1 MKLLEIYR
9 KCRDNNINK
18 LHHTDFSAFVAER
31 DMTRGSM
38 TVENAAENNAARG
51 SMTAGNAAERD
62 MTRESM
68 AAENAVE
75 RDMTRESMAVRNS
88 VENNAARRDITA
100 KSAVIEASAVGRDV
114 ACGITTGMHSR
125 RREDRRS
132 GGSTVAARVVCC
144 ICALVLLLSACTGIR
159 ALGVDAELYD
169 RILRLHVIADSDSDA
184 DQAVKLKVRDA
195 VLELLGDEMETS
207 PDLEQARTAAE
218 RLMPEA
224 ERVARQVLRD
234 SGFSYG
240 ATVTLGYEYYPTRD
254 YGGFRLPAGRYLS
267 YRIVLGSGEGHNW
280 WCVLFPALCTAPAER
295 QEDEFVAAGFTP
307 GQIGVLSGKKSPKY
321 AVRFRILELL
331 GELEEKLK

>member
-9 KCRDNNINK
+9 KCRDGNINK
-18 LHHTDFSAFVAER
+18 LHHTDFSAFSAER

-38 TVENAAENNAARG
+38 TVENAAENNAARR
-51 SMTAGNAAERD
+51 SRAAGNAAERD
-62 MTRESM
+62 MTRGSM
-68 AAENAVE
+68 AAGNATERDIAREGMAVE
-75 RDMTRESMAVRNS
+75 NTA
-88 VENNAARRDITA
+88 ENNAAWGDITA
-100 KSAVIEASAVGRDV
+100 KSAVVGASAAGRDA

-144 ICALVLLLSACTGIR
+144 ICTLVLLLSACTGIR

>member
-1 MKLLEIYR
+1 
-9 KCRDNNINK
+9 
-18 LHHTDFSAFVAER
+18 
-31 DMTRGSM
+31 M
-38 TVENAAENNAARG
+38 TVENAAENNAAWG
-51 SMTAGNAAERD
+51 DS
-62 MTRESM
+62 
-68 AAENAVE
+68 
-75 RDMTRESMAVRNS
+75 
-88 VENNAARRDITA
+88 TA
-100 KSAVIEASAVGRDV
+100 KSAVIEASAAGRNA

-144 ICALVLLLSACTGIR
+144 ICTLVLLFSACTGIR
-159 ALGVDAELYD
+159 ALGVDAELYE

-195 VLELLGDEMETS
+195 VLKLLGDEMETS

-295 QEDEFVAAGFTP
+295 QEDEFVTAGFTP

>member
-18 LHHTDFSAFVAER
+18 LHHTDFSAFAAER

-38 TVENAAENNAARG
+38 TVENAAENNAAWG
-51 SMTAGNAAERD
+51 
-62 MTRESM
+62 
-68 AAENAVE
+68 
-75 RDMTRESMAVRNS
+75 
-88 VENNAARRDITA
+88 DITA
-100 KSAVIEASAVGRDV
+100 KSAVIEASAAGRNA

-144 ICALVLLLSACTGIR
+144 ICTLVLLFSACTGIR

-195 VLELLGDEMETS
+195 VLKLLGDEMETS

-280 WCVLFPALCTAPAER
+280 WCVLFHALCTAPAER
-295 QEDEFVAAGFTP
+295 QEDEFVTAGFTP

>member
-18 LHHTDFSAFVAER
+18 LHHTDFSAFAAER

-38 TVENAAENNAARG
+38 TVENAAENNAAWG
-51 SMTAGNAAERD
+51 
-62 MTRESM
+62 
-68 AAENAVE
+68 
-75 RDMTRESMAVRNS
+75 
-88 VENNAARRDITA
+88 DITA
-100 KSAVIEASAVGRDV
+100 KSAVIEASAAGRNA

-144 ICALVLLLSACTGIR
+144 ICTLVLLFSACTGIR

-195 VLELLGDEMETS
+195 VLKLLGDEMETS

-280 WCVLFPALCTAPAER
+280 WCVLFPTLCTAPAER
-295 QEDEFVAAGFTP
+295 QEDEFVTAGFTP

>member
-9 KCRDNNINK
+9 KCRDGNINK
-18 LHHTDFSAFVAER
+18 LHHTDFSAFAAER

-51 SMTAGNAAERD
+51 SMAAG
-62 MTRESM
+62 
-68 AAENAVE
+68 NAVE
-75 RDMTRESMAVRNS
+75 RDMTRGSMAAGNATERDIAREGMAVENTA
-88 VENNAARRDITA
+88 ENNAAWGDITA
-100 KSAVIEASAVGRDV
+100 KSAVVGASAAGRDA
-114 ACGITTGMHSR
+114 ACGISTGMHSR

-144 ICALVLLLSACTGIR
+144 ICTLVLLLSACTGIR

-207 PDLEQARTAAE
+207 PDLQQARTAAE

-295 QEDEFVAAGFTP
+295 QEDEFVTAGFTP

>member
-18 LHHTDFSAFVAER
+18 LHHTDFSAFAAER

-38 TVENAAENNAARG
+38 TVENAAENNAAWG
-51 SMTAGNAAERD
+51 
-62 MTRESM
+62 
-68 AAENAVE
+68 
-75 RDMTRESMAVRNS
+75 
-88 VENNAARRDITA
+88 DITA
-100 KSAVIEASAVGRDV
+100 KSADIEASAAGRNA

-144 ICALVLLLSACTGIR
+144 ICTLVLLFSACTGIR

-195 VLELLGDEMETS
+195 VLKLLGDEMETS

-234 SGFSYG
+234 RGFSYG

-295 QEDEFVAAGFTP
+295 QEDEFVTAGFTP

>member
-18 LHHTDFSAFVAER
+18 LHHTDFSAFAAER

-51 SMTAGNAAERD
+51 SMAAGNAAEKD
-62 MTRESM
+62 TTRRNM
-68 AAENAVE
+68 IVGNAA
-75 RDMTRESMAVRNS
+75 
-88 VENNAARRDITA
+88 ENNAAWGDITA
-100 KSAVIEASAVGRDV
+100 KSAVIEASAAGRNA

-144 ICALVLLLSACTGIR
+144 ICTLVLLFSACTGIR

-295 QEDEFVAAGFTP
+295 QEDEFVTAGFTP

>member
-18 LHHTDFSAFVAER
+18 LHHTDFSAFEAESN
-31 DMTRGSM
+31 TTPGSV
-38 TVENAAENNAARG
+38 TAG
-51 SMTAGNAAERD
+51 SMTAGNAAEKA

-68 AAENAVE
+68 AAENAAR
-75 RDMTRESMAVRNS
+75 RDMTAENAV
-88 VENNAARRDITA
+88 VG
-100 KSAVIEASAVGRDV
+100 ASAAGRDAV
-114 ACGITTGMHSR
+114 CGFTPGAHTHRGEI
-125 RREDRRS
+125 RRS

-144 ICALVLLLSACTGIR
+144 ICALVLLLSACAGIR

-295 QEDEFVAAGFTP
+295 REDEFVTAGFTP

>member
-18 LHHTDFSAFVAER
+18 LHHTDFSAFEAESN
-31 DMTRGSM
+31 TTPGSV
-38 TVENAAENNAARG
+38 TAG
-51 SMTAGNAAERD
+51 SMTAGNAAEKA

-68 AAENAVE
+68 AAENAAE
-75 RDMTRESMAVRNS
+75 KAMTRESMAVRNS
-88 VENNAARRDITA
+88 VEKNAARRDMTVEN
-100 KSAVIEASAVGRDV
+100 AVVGAFAAGRDAV
-114 ACGITTGMHSR
+114 CGFTPGAHTHRGEI
-125 RREDRRS
+125 RRS
-132 GGSTVAARVVCC
+132 GGSTVAARVV
-144 ICALVLLLSACTGIR
+144 CALVLLLSACTGIR

-207 PDLEQARTAAE
+207 PDIEQARTAAE

-295 QEDEFVAAGFTP
+295 QEDEFVTAGFTP

>member
-18 LHHTDFSAFVAER
+18 LHHTDFSAFEAESN
-31 DMTRGSM
+31 TTPGSV
-38 TVENAAENNAARG
+38 TAG
-51 SMTAGNAAERD
+51 SMTAGNAAEKA

-68 AAENAVE
+68 AAENAAE
-75 RDMTRESMAVRNS
+75 KAMTRESMAVRNS
-88 VENNAARRDITA
+88 VEKNAARRDMTA
-100 KSAVIEASAVGRDV
+100 ENAVVGASAAGRDAV
-114 ACGITTGMHSR
+114 CGFTPGAHTHRGEI
-125 RREDRRS
+125 RRS

-207 PDLEQARTAAE
+207 PDIEQARTAAE

-295 QEDEFVAAGFTP
+295 QEDEFVTAGFTP

>member
-1 MKLLEIYR
+1 
-9 KCRDNNINK
+9 
-18 LHHTDFSAFVAER
+18 
-31 DMTRGSM
+31 M
-38 TVENAAENNAARG
+38 TVENAAENNAAWG
-51 SMTAGNAAERD
+51 
-62 MTRESM
+62 
-68 AAENAVE
+68 
-75 RDMTRESMAVRNS
+75 
-88 VENNAARRDITA
+88 DITA
-100 KSAVIEASAVGRDV
+100 KSAVIEASAAGRNA

-144 ICALVLLLSACTGIR
+144 ICTLVLLFSACTGIR

-195 VLELLGDEMETS
+195 VLKLLGDEMETS

-295 QEDEFVAAGFTP
+295 QEDEFVTAGFTP

-321 AVRFRILELL
+321 AVRFRILEPL

>member
-18 LHHTDFSAFVAER
+18 LHHTDYSAFSAEK
-31 DMTRGSM
+31 DT
-38 TVENAAENNAARG
+38 TQG
-51 SMTAGNAAERD
+51 SMTAGNATERD
-62 MTRESM
+62 IAREGM
-68 AAENAVE
+68 AVE
-75 RDMTRESMAVRNS
+75 NTA
-88 VENNAARRDITA
+88 ENNAAWGDITA
-100 KSAVIEASAVGRDV
+100 KSAVVGASAAGRDA
-114 ACGITTGMHSR
+114 ACGISTGMHSR

-144 ICALVLLLSACTGIR
+144 ICTLVLLLSACTGIR

-295 QEDEFVAAGFTP
+295 QEDEFVTAGFTP

>member
-1 MKLLEIYR
+1 MRNLSARLTAYYANYDERISEMKLLEIYR

-18 LHHTDFSAFVAER
+18 LYHTDFSAF
-31 DMTRGSM
+31 
-38 TVENAAENNAARG
+38 AAEKDTTQR

-68 AAENAVE
+68 AVENTA
-75 RDMTRESMAVRNS
+75 
-88 VENNAARRDITA
+88 ENNAAWGDITA
-100 KSAVIEASAVGRDV
+100 KSAVVGASAAGR
-114 ACGITTGMHSR
+114 AAAGGITAGAHTC

-144 ICALVLLLSACTGIR
+144 ICTLVLLLSACTGIR

-280 WCVLFPALCTAPAER
+280 WCVLFPALCTTPAER

>member
-18 LHHTDFSAFVAER
+18 LHHTDFSAFAAER

-38 TVENAAENNAARG
+38 TVENAAENNAAWG
-51 SMTAGNAAERD
+51 
-62 MTRESM
+62 
-68 AAENAVE
+68 
-75 RDMTRESMAVRNS
+75 
-88 VENNAARRDITA
+88 DITA
-100 KSAVIEASAVGRDV
+100 KSAVIEASAAGRNA

-144 ICALVLLLSACTGIR
+144 ICTLVLLFSACTGIR

-195 VLELLGDEMETS
+195 VLKLLGDEMETS

-295 QEDEFVAAGFTP
+295 QEDEFVTAGFTP

>member
-9 KCRDNNINK
+9 KCRDGNINK
-18 LHHTDFSAFVAER
+18 LHHTDFSAFSAER

-38 TVENAAENNAARG
+38 TVENAAENNAARR
-51 SMTAGNAAERD
+51 SRAAGNAAERD
-62 MTRESM
+62 MTRGSM
-68 AAENAVE
+68 AAGNATERDIAREGMAVE
-75 RDMTRESMAVRNS
+75 NTA
-88 VENNAARRDITA
+88 ENNAAWGDITA
-100 KSAVIEASAVGRDV
+100 KSAVVGASAAGRDA

-125 RREDRRS
+125 RREERRS

-144 ICALVLLLSACTGIR
+144 ICTLVLLLSACTGIR

-184 DQAVKLKVRDA
+184 DQAGKLKVRDA

-295 QEDEFVAAGFTP
+295 QEDEFVTAGFTP

>member
-18 LHHTDFSAFVAER
+18 LHHTDFSAFAAER

-38 TVENAAENNAARG
+38 TVENAAEKNAARG
-51 SMTAGNAAERD
+51 SMAAGNAAEKD
-62 MTRESM
+62 TTRRNM
-68 AAENAVE
+68 IVGNAA
-75 RDMTRESMAVRNS
+75 
-88 VENNAARRDITA
+88 ENNAAWGDITA
-100 KSAVIEASAVGRDV
+100 KSAVIEASAAGRNA

-144 ICALVLLLSACTGIR
+144 ICTLVLLFSACTGIR

-295 QEDEFVAAGFTP
+295 QEDEFVTAGFTP

>member
-1 MKLLEIYR
+1 MI
-9 KCRDNNINK
+9 
-18 LHHTDFSAFVAER
+18 V
-31 DMTRGSM
+31 
-38 TVENAAENNAARG
+38 
-51 SMTAGNAAERD
+51 GNTAERD
-62 MTRESM
+62 MTRESV
-68 AAENAVE
+68 AAEN
-75 RDMTRESMAVRNS
+75 
-88 VENNAARRDITA
+88 
-100 KSAVIEASAVGRDV
+100 AVIEASAAGRDA
-114 ACGITTGMHSR
+114 ACGFKSGAHIHRG
-125 RREDRRS
+125 EIRRS

-144 ICALVLLLSACTGIR
+144 ICTLVLLLSACTGIR

-254 YGGFRLPAGRYLS
+254 YGSFSLPAGRYLS

-295 QEDEFVAAGFTP
+295 QEDEFVVAGFTP

>member
-18 LHHTDFSAFVAER
+18 LHHTDFSAFAAER

-51 SMTAGNAAERD
+51 SMAAGNAAEKD
-62 MTRESM
+62 TTRRNM
-68 AAENAVE
+68 IVGNAA
-75 RDMTRESMAVRNS
+75 
-88 VENNAARRDITA
+88 ENNAAWGDITA
-100 KSAVIEASAVGRDV
+100 KSAVIEASAAGRNA
-114 ACGITTGMHSR
+114 ACGITKGMHSR

-144 ICALVLLLSACTGIR
+144 ICTLVLLFSACTGIR

-169 RILRLHVIADSDSDA
+169 RILRLHVIADSDSDT

-295 QEDEFVAAGFTP
+295 QEDGFVAAGFTP

>member
-1 MKLLEIYR
+1 M
-9 KCRDNNINK
+9 
-18 LHHTDFSAFVAER
+18 A
-31 DMTRGSM
+31 
-38 TVENAAENNAARG
+38 
-51 SMTAGNAAERD
+51 AGNAAERD
-62 MTRESM
+62 IAREGM
-68 AAENAVE
+68 AVE
-75 RDMTRESMAVRNS
+75 NTA
-88 VENNAARRDITA
+88 ENNAAWGDITA
-100 KSAVIEASAVGRDV
+100 KSAVVGASAAGRDAV
-114 ACGITTGMHSR
+114 CGFTPGAHTHRGEI
-125 RREDRRS
+125 RRS
-132 GGSTVAARVVCC
+132 GGSTVAARVFCC

-295 QEDEFVAAGFTP
+295 QEDEFVTAGFTP

>member
-18 LHHTDFSAFVAER
+18 LHHTDFSAFAAER

-51 SMTAGNAAERD
+51 SMAAGNAAEKD
-62 MTRESM
+62 TTRRNM
-68 AAENAVE
+68 IVGNAA
-75 RDMTRESMAVRNS
+75 
-88 VENNAARRDITA
+88 ENNAAWGDITA
-100 KSAVIEASAVGRDV
+100 KSAVIEASAAGRDAV
-114 ACGITTGMHSR
+114 CGFTPGAHTHRGEI
-125 RREDRRS
+125 RRS

-234 SGFSYG
+234 D
-240 ATVTLGYEYYPTRD
+240 RD
-254 YGGFRLPAGRYLS
+254 SRL
-267 YRIVLGSGEGHNW
+267 
-280 WCVLFPALCTAPAER
+280 
-295 QEDEFVAAGFTP
+295 
-307 GQIGVLSGKKSPKY
+307 
-321 AVRFRILELL
+321 
-331 GELEEKLK
+331 

>member
-1 MKLLEIYR
+1 MAAG
-9 KCRDNNINK
+9 N
-18 LHHTDFSAFVAER
+18 AAEK
-31 DMTRGSM
+31 DTTRRNMIVG
-38 TVENAAENNAARG
+38 NAAENNAAWG
-51 SMTAGNAAERD
+51 
-62 MTRESM
+62 
-68 AAENAVE
+68 
-75 RDMTRESMAVRNS
+75 
-88 VENNAARRDITA
+88 DITA
-100 KSAVIEASAVGRDV
+100 KSAVIEASAAGRNA
-114 ACGITTGMHSR
+114 ACGITKGMHSR

-144 ICALVLLLSACTGIR
+144 ICTLVLLFSACTGIR

-295 QEDEFVAAGFTP
+295 QEDEFVTAGFTP

>member
-1 MKLLEIYR
+1 MEIYR

-18 LHHTDFSAFVAER
+18 LHHTDFSAFAAER

-38 TVENAAENNAARG
+38 TVENAAENNAAWG
-51 SMTAGNAAERD
+51 
-62 MTRESM
+62 
-68 AAENAVE
+68 
-75 RDMTRESMAVRNS
+75 
-88 VENNAARRDITA
+88 DITA
-100 KSAVIEASAVGRDV
+100 KSAVIEASAAGRNA

-144 ICALVLLLSACTGIR
+144 ICTLVLLFSACTGIR

-195 VLELLGDEMETS
+195 VLKLLGDEMETS

-295 QEDEFVAAGFTP
+295 QEDEFVTAGFTP

>member
-18 LHHTDFSAFVAER
+18 LHHTDFSAFAAER

-51 SMTAGNAAERD
+51 SMAAGNAAEKD
-62 MTRESM
+62 TTRRNM
-68 AAENAVE
+68 IVGNAA
-75 RDMTRESMAVRNS
+75 
-88 VENNAARRDITA
+88 ENNAAWGDITA
-100 KSAVIEASAVGRDV
+100 KSAVIEASAAGRNA
-114 ACGITTGMHSR
+114 ACGITKGMHSR

-144 ICALVLLLSACTGIR
+144 ICTLVLLFSACTGIR

-295 QEDEFVAAGFTP
+295 QEDEFVTAGFTP

>member
-1 MKLLEIYR
+1 M
-9 KCRDNNINK
+9 
-18 LHHTDFSAFVAER
+18 A
-31 DMTRGSM
+31 
-38 TVENAAENNAARG
+38 VENTAENNAAWG
-51 SMTAGNAAERD
+51 
-62 MTRESM
+62 
-68 AAENAVE
+68 
-75 RDMTRESMAVRNS
+75 
-88 VENNAARRDITA
+88 DITA
-100 KSAVIEASAVGRDV
+100 KSAVVGASAAGRDAV
-114 ACGITTGMHSR
+114 CGFTPGAHTHRGEI
-125 RREDRRS
+125 RRS

-295 QEDEFVAAGFTP
+295 HEDEFVAAGFTP

>member
-1 MKLLEIYR
+1 MI
-9 KCRDNNINK
+9 
-18 LHHTDFSAFVAER
+18 V
-31 DMTRGSM
+31 
-38 TVENAAENNAARG
+38 
-51 SMTAGNAAERD
+51 GNTAERD
-62 MTRESM
+62 MTRESV
-68 AAENAVE
+68 AAEN
-75 RDMTRESMAVRNS
+75 
-88 VENNAARRDITA
+88 
-100 KSAVIEASAVGRDV
+100 AVIEASAAGRD
-114 ACGITTGMHSR
+114 AAGGITTGMHSR

-144 ICALVLLLSACTGIR
+144 ICTLVLLFSACTGIR

-321 AVRFRILELL
+321 AVCFRILELL

>member
-1 MKLLEIYR
+1 MAAG
-9 KCRDNNINK
+9 N
-18 LHHTDFSAFVAER
+18 AAEK
-31 DMTRGSM
+31 DTTRRNMIVG
-38 TVENAAENNAARG
+38 NAAENNAAWG
-51 SMTAGNAAERD
+51 
-62 MTRESM
+62 
-68 AAENAVE
+68 
-75 RDMTRESMAVRNS
+75 
-88 VENNAARRDITA
+88 DITA
-100 KSAVIEASAVGRDV
+100 KSAVIEASAAGRDAV
-114 ACGITTGMHSR
+114 CGFTPGAHTHRGEI
-125 RREDRRS
+125 RRS

-224 ERVARQVLRD
+224 ERVAGQVLRD

-295 QEDEFVAAGFTP
+295 QEDEFVTAGFTP

>member
-1 MKLLEIYR
+1 MSARLTAYYAYYDERISEMKLLEIYR

-18 LHHTDFSAFVAER
+18 LHHTDFSAFAAER

-38 TVENAAENNAARG
+38 TVENAAENNAAWG
-51 SMTAGNAAERD
+51 
-62 MTRESM
+62 
-68 AAENAVE
+68 
-75 RDMTRESMAVRNS
+75 
-88 VENNAARRDITA
+88 DITA
-100 KSAVIEASAVGRDV
+100 KSAVIEASAAGRNA

-144 ICALVLLLSACTGIR
+144 ICTLVLLFSACTGIR

-195 VLELLGDEMETS
+195 VLKLLGDEMETS

-295 QEDEFVAAGFTP
+295 QEDEFVTAGFTP

>member
-9 KCRDNNINK
+9 KCRDSNINK
-18 LHHTDFSAFVAER
+18 LYHTDFSAF
-31 DMTRGSM
+31 
-38 TVENAAENNAARG
+38 AAEKDTTQR
-51 SMTAGNAAERD
+51 SMTAGNAAEKDTARGSKAAVNAVERD

-68 AAENAVE
+68 AAGNAAE

-88 VENNAARRDITA
+88 VENNAARIDMIA
-100 KSAVIEASAVGRDV
+100 KSAVVGASAAGRDA

-144 ICALVLLLSACTGIR
+144 ICTLVLLLSACTGIR

-280 WCVLFPALCTAPAER
+280 WCVLFPALCTTPAER

>member
-18 LHHTDFSAFVAER
+18 LHHTDFSAFTAER
-31 DMTRGSM
+31 EMTRGSM
-38 TVENAAENNAARG
+38 TVENAAENNAAWG
-51 SMTAGNAAERD
+51 
-62 MTRESM
+62 
-68 AAENAVE
+68 
-75 RDMTRESMAVRNS
+75 
-88 VENNAARRDITA
+88 DITA
-100 KSAVIEASAVGRDV
+100 KSAVIEASAAGRNA

-144 ICALVLLLSACTGIR
+144 ICTLVLLFSACTGIR

-195 VLELLGDEMETS
+195 VLKLLGDEMETS

-295 QEDEFVAAGFTP
+295 QEDEFVTAGFTP

>member
-18 LHHTDFSAFVAER
+18 LHHTDFSAFAAER

-38 TVENAAENNAARG
+38 TVENAAENNAAWG
-51 SMTAGNAAERD
+51 
-62 MTRESM
+62 
-68 AAENAVE
+68 
-75 RDMTRESMAVRNS
+75 
-88 VENNAARRDITA
+88 DITA
-100 KSAVIEASAVGRDV
+100 KSAVIEASAAGRNA

-144 ICALVLLLSACTGIR
+144 ICTLVLLFSACTGIR

-195 VLELLGDEMETS
+195 VLKLLGDEMETS

-218 RLMPEA
+218 RLMPET

-295 QEDEFVAAGFTP
+295 QEDEFVTAGFTP